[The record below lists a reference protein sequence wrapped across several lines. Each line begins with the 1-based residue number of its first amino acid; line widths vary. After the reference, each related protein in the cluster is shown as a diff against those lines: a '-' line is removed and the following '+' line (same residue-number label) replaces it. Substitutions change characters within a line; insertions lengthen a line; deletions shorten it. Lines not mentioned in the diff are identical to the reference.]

1 MRIKGSR
8 MSAKKHMLKHELI
21 PEHSK
26 LSDKEVKELLKSY
39 NINMKELPKILVSD
53 PAIAHL
59 NAKEGDVIKITRM
72 SRTAGEVT
80 FYRGVVK
87 E

>member
-1 MRIKGSR
+1 
-8 MSAKKHMLKHELI
+8 MSAKKSGVDHELV

-26 LSDKEVKELLKSY
+26 LSDKKVKALLELY
-39 NINMKELPKILVSD
+39 NVTIRELPKILVSD
-53 PAIAHL
+53 PAITHL
-59 NAKEGDVIKITRM
+59 TVKEGDVIKIGRK
-72 SRTAGEVT
+72 SRTAGEIA